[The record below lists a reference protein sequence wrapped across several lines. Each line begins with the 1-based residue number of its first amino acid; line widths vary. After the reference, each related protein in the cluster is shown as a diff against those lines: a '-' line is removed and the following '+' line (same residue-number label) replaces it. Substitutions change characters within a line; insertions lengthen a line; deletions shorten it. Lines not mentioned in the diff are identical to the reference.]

1 MTHKKPRWKEE
12 LGLLESIGRE
22 GAAERRRKERDGQ
35 KNSYIQVKDKVVLL
49 LPWKKIPL
57 LGSGCPSSLTDVSPR
72 ASQSC

>member
-1 MTHKKPRWKEE
+1 MAHKKPRWKDG

-22 GAAERRRKERDGQ
+22 GAAERRKERDGQ

-57 LGSGCPSSLTDVSPR
+57 LGPGCLSSLTDVSPR